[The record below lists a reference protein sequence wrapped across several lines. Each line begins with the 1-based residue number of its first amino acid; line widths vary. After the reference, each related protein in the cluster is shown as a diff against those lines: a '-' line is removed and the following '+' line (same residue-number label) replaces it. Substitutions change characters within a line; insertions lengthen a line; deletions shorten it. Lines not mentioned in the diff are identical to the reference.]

1 MVSMRKKDRH
11 GDGDEDGV
19 GDVVGG
25 QKQGQGGLITM
36 PFIFANE
43 ICEKMAVVGFG
54 TNMISYLTGQLHLP
68 VTAAANTLTNFGGT
82 AAMTPLLGAFIADS
96 FAGRFWTITFASL
109 IYQLGMISLTISAI
123 LPSLRP
129 PPCKDGNSCK
139 EADTGQLAILY
150 VSLLLTALGSG
161 GIRPCV
167 VSFGADQFDEND
179 PEQKTTT
186 WKFFNWYYFSM
197 GASILVANT
206 VIVYIQ
212 DNIGWGVGLGIPAA
226 AMFMSI
232 VVFVFGYPLYRKL
245 EPAGSPYTR
254 LVQVCVAAY
263 RKRKVVAGDGD
274 DGRMLYENE
283 ELDAPISIGGSW
295 TRPPL
300 LQTTTTP
307 KLPIHGV
314 STPSTASKSSN
325 PSSVWAPYGP
335 PESSSS
341 PPPPSRAPSPSTR
354 PTPWTATSRAASRS
368 PPPPC
373 PSSPK
378 PPCSPPSSSTTA
390 SSSPPPA
397 ASPASAAASPSSPAW
412 PLASPYR
419 CSPPSPP
426 ASSRSAGS
434 ATAAPPI
441 PSPSSGWR
449 RSTASTA
456 RRRRSCPSDIWSS
469 STTSRRR
476 ACAARRRRFSGW
488 RSPPETTRALSSS
501 ASCISTAPE
510 KMAPIGCRIKTSTP
524 ENWSTCIG
532 SLRCYRF

>member
-1 MVSMRKKDRH
+1 
-11 GDGDEDGV
+11 
-19 GDVVGG
+19 
-25 QKQGQGGLITM
+25 
-36 PFIFANE
+36 
-43 ICEKMAVVGFG
+43 
-54 TNMISYLTGQLHLP
+54 
-68 VTAAANTLTNFGGT
+68 
-82 AAMTPLLGAFIADS
+82 
-96 FAGRFWTITFASL
+96 
-109 IYQLGMISLTISAI
+109 MISLTISAI

-283 ELDAPISIGGSW
+283 ELDAPISIGGRLVHSHNLKFLDKAAIVTDDDNPKAPNPW
-295 TRPPL
+295 RLNTVHRVEELKSL
-300 LQTTTTP
+300 LRMG
-307 KLPIHGV
+307 PIWSAGILLI
-314 STPSTASKSSN
+314 TAS
-325 PSSVWAPYGP
+325 AQQ
-335 PESSSS
+335 
-341 PPPPSRAPSPSTR
+341 STFSLHQANSMDR
-354 PTPWTATSRAASRS
+354 HLTRRFQI
-368 PPPPC
+368 
-373 PSSPK
+373 
-378 PPCSPPSSSTTA
+378 
-390 SSSPPPA
+390 PA
-397 ASPASAAASPSSPAW
+397 ASMSVFTQTSMLSTILFYDRLLVPAARRITGLRRGISFLTRMAIGFAISVLATFAAGFVEVRRKRHGGAADPISVFWLAPQYCLHGAAEAFVSVGHLEFLYDQSPESM
-412 PLASPYR
+412 
-419 CSPPSPP
+419 
-426 ASSRSAGS
+426 
-434 ATAAPPI
+434 
-441 PSPSSGWR
+441 
-449 RSTASTA
+449 RSTATA
-456 RRRRSCPSDIWSS
+456 LFWLAI
-469 STTSRRR
+469 
-476 ACAARRRRFSGW
+476 
-488 RSPPETTRALSSS
+488 S
-501 ASCISTAPE
+501 A
-510 KMAPIGCRIKTSTP
+510 GNYTSTLLVSLVHKYSAGKNGS
-524 ENWSTCIG
+524 NWLPDKNLDAGKLEYLYWLITLLQVLNLMYYLVCAKMYTLKPLQVRPAGDGREDSG
-532 SLRCYRF
+532 DDGQLVQLSDRV